1 MGAYPKHVV
10 AVNYH
15 AVDFIV
21 ERIVAYVC
29 GLFVVIGAITGGLVE
44 KRQSVQVGAEPYF
57 SVFGFY
63 Y

>member
-1 MGAYPKHVV
+1 MPDIFSGICIKCINSAAMGAYPKHVV

-29 GLFVVIGAITGGLVE
+29 G
-44 KRQSVQVGAEPYF
+44 F
-57 SVFGFY
+57 SL
-63 Y
+63 